1 MIQPRVNQ
9 GLIALVK
16 RGLVYFYGS
25 AQAFGNI
32 ITGQLDVQS
41 TRMSSGSLGD
51 FKETTDLVHDVFQ
64 ATGLVTIGRSNG
76 IAMHRI
82 VDPKWR
88 SSGGFDTLHN
98 GWQLFANGICAHT
111 NDEGQAPWFAVGIK
125 LFHEFHSLIDRGRW
139 PELHT
144 DWVTN
149 TGKVVY
155 MRAIHL
161 AGSFAYPN
169 KV

>member
-51 FKETTDLVHDVFQ
+51 FKETTDLVHDVFE

-98 GWQLFANGICAHT
+98 GWQLFANGIWPIRMMKVRRPGSRLGSSFSTSSIASST
-111 NDEGQAPWFAVGIK
+111 VVVG
-125 LFHEFHSLIDRGRW
+125 
-139 PELHT
+139 P
-144 DWVTN
+144 
-149 TGKVVY
+149 
-155 MRAIHL
+155 
-161 AGSFAYPN
+161 SF
-169 KV
+169 